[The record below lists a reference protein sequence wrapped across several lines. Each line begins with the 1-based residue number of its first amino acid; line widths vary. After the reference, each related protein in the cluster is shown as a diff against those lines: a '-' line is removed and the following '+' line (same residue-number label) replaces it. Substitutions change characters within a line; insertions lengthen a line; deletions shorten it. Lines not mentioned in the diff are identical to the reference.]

1 MSSAYDHPGARRAT
15 HPESGG
21 EWLKT
26 LPSSDEEGWRVER
39 RGGADSA
46 SAERHGVFPQPVKAR
61 PSRVMVRNPG

>member
-39 RGGADSA
+39 
-46 SAERHGVFPQPVKAR
+46 HGVFPQPVKAR